1 MASLDRTAD
10 QGGVKNP
17 APPMGRIAST
27 TPRRSLLPGW
37 TIGWLLPVA
46 VLGGWQI
53 LASLGWINARLFPPP
68 TVLIGTVHELILDGY
83 FWEHV
88 TATLL
93 RVASGFIL
101 GAAVA
106 TVFGALT
113 GYSVLAHRLLD
124 PSLQALRN
132 IPSIAWVP
140 IFILWFGI
148 FEAPKVMLIAVGVF
162 FPVYLGLASAVRDTD
177 RKLVEVGRLYGFTP
191 FAMVRRIFVPAAL
204 PTYMMSLR
212 SGLGLGWMFV
222 VAAEFMGASEGLG
235 YLLIDGQM
243 TGRPNVVL
251 SAILLFALLGKLSD
265 IVLER
270 ISHRVL
276 SWQDSFDKT
285 RS

>member
-10 QGGVKNP
+10 EGGVKNP
-17 APPMGRIAST
+17 APPLGRIAST
-27 TPRRSLLPGW
+27 IPRRSLLPGW

-68 TVLIGTVHELILDGY
+68 AVLIGTVHELILDGY

-93 RVASGFIL
+93 RVTSGFIL

-124 PSLQALRN
+124 PTLQALRN

-148 FEAPKVMLIAVGVF
+148 FETPKVMLIAVGVF

-285 RS
+285 RT

>member
-10 QGGVKNP
+10 EGGVKNP
-17 APPMGRIAST
+17 APPLGRIAST
-27 TPRRSLLPGW
+27 IPRRSLLPGW

-46 VLGGWQI
+46 ILGGWQI

-68 TVLIGTVHELILDGY
+68 AVLIGTVHELILDGY

-124 PSLQALRN
+124 PTLQALRN

-148 FEAPKVMLIAVGVF
+148 FETPKVMLIAVGVF

-270 ISHRVL
+270 ISLRVL

-285 RS
+285 RT